1 METLRQMATSSDA
14 YQRLVALM
22 IARRQIDEGDD
33 PDHYYELAHR
43 RVWVAS
49 MGATVRITGAPSAA
63 SSGPRGIT
71 YRSAHVDSHRQDR
84 NGPDLT
90 FRPLRLCVASW
101 RETAVG
107 TVGKTLAPRDD
118 KRPSNESAGVRPFR
132 DVGSVDARRASSS
145 PRPVRSQ
152 ARFSISS

>member
-107 TVGKTLAPRDD
+107 TVGKTLAPRRQTPGR
-118 KRPSNESAGVRPFR
+118 K
-132 DVGSVDARRASSS
+132 
-145 PRPVRSQ
+145 
-152 ARFSISS
+152 